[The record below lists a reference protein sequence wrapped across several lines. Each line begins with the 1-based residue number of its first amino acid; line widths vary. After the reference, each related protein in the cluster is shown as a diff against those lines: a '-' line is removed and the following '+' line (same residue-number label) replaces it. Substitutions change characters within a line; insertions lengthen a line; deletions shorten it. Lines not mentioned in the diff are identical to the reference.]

1 MSSSYE
7 PLFFVAVAV
16 FVCRIHWQIVD
27 RVKSYGFGC
36 YIKDVGLCVSVFLYA
51 DDISTLSVLS
61 AAAHVYM
68 WRWTLVAGSDY

>member
-36 YIKDVGLCVSVFLYA
+36 YIKDACVSAFLYA

-61 AAAHVYM
+61 AAAHLYM